1 MLSKPLRYKE
11 LQSVKENNFIST
23 LMVDYGSKNYF
34 AVTAWASSYEW
45 VVQVAIHLSTIVACQ
60 WWVILLKYLIMD
72 RVQGKVNSCLPN
84 ISLNW
89 VQAGTAKIQTKLAN
103 SLCIYTSFSLLG
115 TNVQDDE
122 YKMFAINFFALNN
135 WYSLEVTEYKYPTF
149 SLFNLD

>member
-89 VQAGTAKIQTKLAN
+89 V
-103 SLCIYTSFSLLG
+103 
-115 TNVQDDE
+115 
-122 YKMFAINFFALNN
+122 
-135 WYSLEVTEYKYPTF
+135 
-149 SLFNLD
+149 